1 MRWFPNFKLFANAK
15 ILDVNKSN
23 QWKQLLQKRP
33 PVLSKRTKSWKCTL
47 NLDLEHTSLHFQ
59 HKTVSAVLLQ
69 VVNGFVL
76 IRLSCM
82 GIDEMSG
89 NYKRDSV
96 TYNHT
101 NSLQDNSD
109 DGLYTVDSF
118 MLFSRTTGRVNL
130 SFWCFINVP
139 NPVSMLEEF
148 LLGKVLFK
156 LAALLKIINLQ
167 GTCLQ
172 TAKHQRALGSSV

>member
-1 MRWFPNFKLFANAK
+1 MLAFNKCLSSFSSVCSLRQPLVSNITISNWRAHYSYKGTLCMRWFPNFKLFANAK

-89 NYKRDSV
+89 NYKCDTV

-118 MLFSRTTGRVNL
+118 MLIL
-130 SFWCFINVP
+130 KDC
-139 NPVSMLEEF
+139 
-148 LLGKVLFK
+148 GK
-156 LAALLKIINLQ
+156 
-167 GTCLQ
+167 G
-172 TAKHQRALGSSV
+172 